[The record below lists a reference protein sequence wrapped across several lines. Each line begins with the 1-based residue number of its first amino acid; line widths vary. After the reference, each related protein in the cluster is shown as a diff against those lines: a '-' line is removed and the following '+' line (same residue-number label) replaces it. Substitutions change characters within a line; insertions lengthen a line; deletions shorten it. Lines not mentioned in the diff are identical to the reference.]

1 MTYAARLLRGALP
14 VLAALTVAFVS
25 ALPASAAGAAGT
37 SRLASV
43 TRGELWWLTELN
55 VPAAWRAA
63 PGTGTGVTVAVL
75 STGVDATHPD
85 LTGSV
90 TTGPDFADTGRKQG
104 DPYWGYEG
112 TAVAGLIAGHGHGAG
127 GLDGVTGVAPG
138 ARILSVQ
145 VTLEYDDPLNSDAAI
160 TRRLPDAIAEG
171 IRYAVAQ
178 GATVIALPLDPGTLG
193 SVADGDPAAAGGS
206 AAERAAVSY
215 ALAHNVLLVAPAG
228 DNGAS
233 TGTANYPAA
242 YPGVIAV
249 GATAWNGK
257 LAPFTSMQP
266 YVALTAPGS
275 GETPRVPQPFGE
287 STDPTAGLTV
297 PTPGG
302 GYESLASTDMAAAL
316 TAGVAALIR
325 ARYPRLTVAEVTQA
339 LESSAIAPPGKTG
352 WGHGSL
358 NAGTALTAAGT
369 IARTA
374 AAHPAPTSRATPT
387 AAASH
392 PSTAT
397 RSSNHGAANHGAAN
411 HGAAAPAGA
420 AAMVRSLLVGV
431 VAGACALIAVLIVV
445 LSVARFRRRARDGR
459 RKGPSHARHSRDQP
473 LPPRPALPPSRPA
486 FRLDSPGGN
495 PQPGT
500 APGGSP
506 WLSPAPA
513 GSFVP
518 RSGTAQRSLNA
529 ARSAD
534 APLAPWER
542 SPADFAMS
550 PLPQDAPWPASTT
563 GPMYVWNPSATGPQ
577 PVADEDDRA

>member
-1 MTYAARLLRGALP
+1 VTYAARPLRGALP
-14 VLAALTVAFVS
+14 VLAALTVAS
-25 ALPASAAGAAGT
+25 TCALPALAAGRAGT
-37 SRLASV
+37 PGTTSV
-43 TRGELWWLTELN
+43 TRGGLWWLTELS

-75 STGVDATHPD
+75 STGVDAAHPD
-85 LTGSV
+85 LTGTV
-90 TTGPDFADTGRKQG
+90 MTGPDFADTGRKQG

-112 TAVAGLIAGHGHGAG
+112 TAVAALIAGHGHGAG

-145 VTLEYDDPLNSDAAI
+145 VTLEYDDPLNSDAAV

-171 IRYAVAQ
+171 IRYAVGR

-193 SVADGDPAAAGGS
+193 SAPDGDPAAAGGS

-249 GATAWNGK
+249 GATGWNGK
-257 LAPFTSMQP
+257 LAPFTSTQP

-275 GETPRVPQPFGE
+275 GQTPRVPQPFGE

-339 LESSAIAPPGKTG
+339 LESSAIAPPGKAG

-358 NAGTALTAAGT
+358 NAGTALTAAAT
-369 IARTA
+369 IARIA
-374 AAHPAPTSRATPT
+374 AAHPAPTPRATPT
-387 AAASH
+387 APAS
-392 PSTAT
+392 PASTAT
-397 RSSNHGAANHGAAN
+397 RSAAKHGAA
-411 HGAAAPAGA
+411 PATGA

-431 VAGACALIAVLIVV
+431 VVGACALIAILIVA
-445 LSVARFRRRARDGR
+445 LSVARFRRRAREGR
-459 RKGPSHARHSRDQP
+459 RKGPSHARHSRGQP

-486 FRLDSPGGN
+486 LQLDSPGGN

-513 GSFVP
+513 SSFVP
-518 RSGTAQRSLNA
+518 RSGTAHRSLNA

-577 PVADEDDRA
+577 PVLDEDDRA